1 MKTKTITKKGVNML
15 NILCD
20 MYDKWCNKNKLPNIS
35 ACEQDIL
42 NLTKKQNKW
51 LRRFINV
58 WDYFEKKPES
68 RLV

>member
-15 NILCD
+15 NVLCD

-42 NLTKKQNKW
+42 NLTKKQNKT
-51 LRRFINV
+51 
-58 WDYFEKKPES
+58 
-68 RLV
+68 